1 MEQLESRPRK
11 ISNHVLLAGGAIGGL
26 ALLLVVS
33 LVLGRATLHLHTTS
47 MLSGVLLIGM
57 GYLLASGQLT
67 TITQLAAGSD
77 LSLWVVEMEERMQ
90 GWLGFQ

>member
-11 ISNHVLLAGGAIGGL
+11 ISNHVLLAGGVIGGL

-33 LVLGRATLHLHTTS
+33 LVLGGATLHLHTTS

-77 LSLWVVEMEERMQ
+77 LSLWGVEMEERMQ